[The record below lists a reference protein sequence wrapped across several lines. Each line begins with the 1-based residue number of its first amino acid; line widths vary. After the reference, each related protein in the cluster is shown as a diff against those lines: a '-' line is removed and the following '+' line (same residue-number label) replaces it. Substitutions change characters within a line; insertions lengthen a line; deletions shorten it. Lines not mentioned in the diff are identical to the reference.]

1 MSITYYMLLSSPEY
15 EVILCFQSTTTQ
27 KRIDGNDE
35 THTSINLHEVM
46 PHMQEREAQLREF
59 RTIPSAGGQSLS

>member
-15 EVILCFQSTTTQ
+15 EVLYFHSTSTQ

-46 PHMQEREAQLREF
+46 PHMQERKAQLREF
-59 RTIPSAGGQSLS
+59 RTIASSREQSLS